1 MKAKWN
7 SELDHWE
14 PLQHMQIE
22 NEKHV
27 MCIMSAKE
35 FVALAMVQNEDQD
48 VETHVARLK
57 SAYDNCIPIYL
68 IEGLQIW
75 MRKNRAAEN
84 RAYQA
89 KVLGQAQADE
99 APAGSQPKRKKAPV
113 EIVDE
118 DMIEDALL
126 RLQVMNECL
135 VHHTMTSVE
144 TAEWVATF
152 TQHIST
158 IPYRMQRMN
167 LESSFCMESGQV
179 KTGED
184 KDDTFVKML
193 QEVVRVTPPI
203 AYGIASEYPSVL
215 SLVKA
220 FRKHGPLVLEDLQKS
235 ANRNGAL
242 TDRKIGPAISRR
254 LYKVFMDVDPAS
266 TDV

>member
-1 MKAKWN
+1 
-7 SELDHWE
+7 
-14 PLQHMQIE
+14 
-22 NEKHV
+22 
-27 MCIMSAKE
+27 
-35 FVALAMVQNEDQD
+35 
-48 VETHVARLK
+48 
-57 SAYDNCIPIYL
+57 
-68 IEGLQIW
+68 
-75 MRKNRAAEN
+75 
-84 RAYQA
+84 
-89 KVLGQAQADE
+89 
-99 APAGSQPKRKKAPV
+99 
-113 EIVDE
+113 
-118 DMIEDALL
+118 
-126 RLQVMNECL
+126 
-135 VHHTMTSVE
+135 
-144 TAEWVATF
+144 
-152 TQHIST
+152 
-158 IPYRMQRMN
+158 MN

-220 FRKHGPLVLEDLQKS
+220 FRKHGPLVLEDLQVRLSFLFDAGLGWRLMVALQKS